1 MDIDLFSRYAR
12 TLQDMSEAEL
22 VAEIDQPQRLVIEQD
37 VIAGKRLTVVY
48 APFDYI
54 NPAAEIVIVGLTPGR
69 QQMRNAIVE
78 ARRILRRGGGHG
90 DAVLAAKVFASFSGP
105 LRTNLVAMLD
115 SVGVNSALGIQSTG
129 SLWNKDA
136 ARVHFTSV
144 LRYPVFLNGANYS
157 GAPSMLTTPLLRKQL
172 MTWFA
177 REMASLPKAIFVP
190 LGPKVAE
197 AMEAIARQIGIDSRQ
212 VLAGMPHPSGAN
224 AERIAFFL
232 GRKER
237 EDLSRKVDADR
248 IIAARMMLKSR
259 VQHAL
264 SVPLRTSEASKTEF
278 RSGNSI

>member
-1 MDIDLFSRYAR
+1 
-12 TLQDMSEAEL
+12 
-22 VAEIDQPQRLVIEQD
+22 
-37 VIAGKRLTVVY
+37 
-48 APFDYI
+48 
-54 NPAAEIVIVGLTPGR
+54 
-69 QQMRNAIVE
+69 
-78 ARRILRRGGGHG
+78 
-90 DAVLAAKVFASFSGP
+90 
-105 LRTNLVAMLD
+105 
-115 SVGVNSALGIQSTG
+115 SALGIQSTG

-237 EDLSRKVDADR
+237 
-248 IIAARMMLKSR
+248 
-259 VQHAL
+259 
-264 SVPLRTSEASKTEF
+264 
-278 RSGNSI
+278 